1 MKRIASCLL
10 SVIIALSGIT
20 ALAVEPEVKDVYNH
34 SDNSVSA
41 SEAGVT
47 GTYSTVMIRKETENG
62 EVVYVNQE
70 SEGFSEVTTF
80 LMKDGCD
87 EGNYIATFGN
97 EKGETK
103 TIKFFRGKRTVQGVK
118 SDGTLTNVYFNL
130 NTSTKMTVADAATMQ
145 TGNEASDASSACY
158 RKGFTLL
165 VENVGTWENV
175 NTAYLVSGDGQ
186 TCYGYFQLPEP
197 DTTITGSAC
206 IAYGLQLFNIPEDKK
221 DLNLYLGGAPE
232 L

>member
-20 ALAVEPEVKDVYNH
+20 ALAAEPEVKDVYNH
-34 SDNSVSA
+34 SNNSVSA

-70 SEGFSEVTTF
+70 SGRFSDLTTF
-80 LMKDGCD
+80 LMKDGCKD
-87 EGNYIATFGN
+87 GDYIATFGN

-103 TIKFFRGKRTVQGVK
+103 TIKFFRGARTVQGVK
-118 SDGTLTNVYFNL
+118 SDGTSANVSFDL
-130 NTSTKMTVADAATMQ
+130 NTSTKMTVADGATRQ
-145 TGNEASDASSACY
+145 TGNEASDASSECY

-175 NTAYLVSGDGQ
+175 NTAYLVSGDGK
-186 TCYGYFQLPEP
+186 TCYGYFELPKP
-197 DTTITGSAC
+197 DTKITGPAC
-206 IAYGLQLFNIPEDKK
+206 IAYGLQLFNIPKDKK

-232 L
+232 

>member
-47 GTYSTVMIRKETENG
+47 GTYSTVIIKEATDNG

-70 SEGFSEVTTF
+70 SGRFSDLTTF
-80 LMKDGCD
+80 LMKDGCGN
-87 EGNYIATFGN
+87 GNYIATFGN

-103 TIKFFRGKRTVQGVK
+103 TIKFFKGDVP
-118 SDGTLTNVYFNL
+118 LTGNSMSVVL
-130 NTSTKMTVADAATMQ
+130 NTAQKMTVKDEVTKQ
-145 TGNEASDASSACY
+145 TGNEARDASSECY

-165 VENVGTWENV
+165 VESVQTLENV
-175 NTAYLVSGDGQ
+175 NTVYLVSSNGK
-186 TCYGYFQLPEP
+186 TCYGYFELVLPE
-197 DTTITGSAC
+197 TVVIGGN
-206 IAYGLQLFNIPEDKK
+206 IAYGLQLFNIPEEKK
-221 DLNLYLGGAPE
+221 DLNLYLGGAPK
-232 L
+232 

>member
-47 GTYSTVMIRKETENG
+47 GTYSTVMIRKETDNG
-62 EVVYVNQE
+62 KVVYVNQE
-70 SEGFSEVTTF
+70 SGGFSDLTTF

-87 EGNYIATFGN
+87 DGKYIATFGN
-97 EKGETK
+97 ENGDTK
-103 TIKFFRGKRTVQGVK
+103 IIKFVK
-118 SDGTLTNVYFNL
+118 GDVSLKGSSMSVVL
-130 NTSTKMTVADAATMQ
+130 NTAQKMTVKDEAKLQTDISATDV
-145 TGNEASDASSACY
+145 NKDRY
-158 RKGFTLL
+158 YKGFTLL
-165 VENVGTWENV
+165 VQDMNAYKA
-175 NTAYLVSGDGQ
+175 AYLVSSDGQ
-186 TCYGYFQLPEP
+186 TCYGYFELPEP
-197 DTTITGSAC
+197 EITIAKPTC
-206 IAYGLQLFNIPEDKK
+206 IAYGLQLFNIPKDKK

-232 L
+232 

>member
-47 GTYSTVMIRKETENG
+47 GKYSTVMIRKETENE

-70 SEGFSEVTTF
+70 SGRFSDLTTF
-80 LMKDGCD
+80 LMKDGC
-87 EGNYIATFGN
+87 GNGDYIATFGN

-103 TIKFFRGKRTVQGVK
+103 TIKFFRGERSVK
-118 SDGTLTNVYFNL
+118 GKKEDGTETAPFEL
-130 NTSTKMTVADAATMQ
+130 NTSTKMMVADAAKLQ
-145 TGNEASDASSACY
+145 KDISAKDVNKEQY
-158 RKGFTLL
+158 YKGFTLL
-165 VENVGTWENV
+165 VENMNAYNV
-175 NTAYLVSGDGQ
+175 AYLVSSDGT
-186 TCYGYFQLPEP
+186 TCYGYFELPKPE
-197 DTTITGSAC
+197 TTITGPAC
-206 IAYGLQLFNIPEDKK
+206 IAYGLQLFNIPKEKK

-232 L
+232 

>member
-20 ALAVEPEVKDVYNH
+20 ALAAEPEVKDVYNH

-47 GTYSTVMIRKETENG
+47 GKYSTVMIRKETENE

-70 SEGFSEVTTF
+70 SEGFSDLTTF
-80 LMKDGCD
+80 LMKDGCED
-87 EGNYIATFGN
+87 GNYIATFGN

-103 TIKFFRGKRTVQGVK
+103 TIKFFRGEISVK
-118 SDGTLTNVYFNL
+118 GKKEDGTETAPFEL
-130 NTSTKMTVADAATMQ
+130 NTSTKMMVADAAKLQ
-145 TGNEASDASSACY
+145 KDISAKDVDEEQY
-158 RKGFTLL
+158 YKGFTLL
-165 VENVGTWENV
+165 VENMNAYNV
-175 NTAYLVSGDGQ
+175 AYLVSSDGT
-186 TCYGYFQLPEP
+186 TCYGYFELPKPE
-197 DTTITGSAC
+197 TTIANPTC
-206 IAYGLQLFNIPEDKK
+206 IAYGLQLFNIPEEKK

>member
-20 ALAVEPEVKDVYNH
+20 ALAAEPEVKDVYNH

-70 SEGFSEVTTF
+70 SGRFSDLTTF
-80 LMKDGCD
+80 LMKDGCED
-87 EGNYIATFGN
+87 GNYIATFGN

-103 TIKFFRGKRTVQGVK
+103 TIKFFRGEISVK
-118 SDGTLTNVYFNL
+118 GKKEDGTETAPFEL
-130 NTSTKMTVADAATMQ
+130 NTSTKMMVADAAKLQ
-145 TGNEASDASSACY
+145 KDISAKDVNKEQY
-158 RKGFTLL
+158 YKGFTLL
-165 VENVGTWENV
+165 VENMNAYNV
-175 NTAYLVSGDGQ
+175 AYLVSSDGT
-186 TCYGYFQLPEP
+186 TCYGYFELPKPE
-197 DTTITGSAC
+197 TTIANPTC
-206 IAYGLQLFNIPEDKK
+206 IAYGLQLFNIPEEKK
-221 DLNLYLGGAPE
+221 DLNLYLGGAPK
-232 L
+232 

>member
-20 ALAVEPEVKDVYNH
+20 ALAAEPEVKDVYNH

-47 GTYSTVMIRKETENG
+47 GKYSTVMIRKETENG

-70 SEGFSEVTTF
+70 SEGFSDLTTF
-80 LMKDGCD
+80 LMKDGCED
-87 EGNYIATFGN
+87 GNYIATFGN

-103 TIKFFRGKRTVQGVK
+103 TIKFFRGDITVRGVN
-118 SDGTLTNVYFNL
+118 SDGILTNDSFKF
-130 NTSTKMTVADAATMQ
+130 NTSTKMTVADKATKQ
-145 TGNEASDASSACY
+145 TGNEASDASSECY

-186 TCYGYFQLPEP
+186 TCYGYFELPKP
-197 DTTITGSAC
+197 DTTITGPAC
-206 IAYGLQLFNIPEDKK
+206 IAYGLQLFNIPKEKK

-232 L
+232 

>member
-20 ALAVEPEVKDVYNH
+20 ALAAEPEVKDVYNH

-41 SEAGVT
+41 KEAGVT
-47 GTYSTVMIRKETENG
+47 VNYSTVMIKSASENSDV
-62 EVVYVNQE
+62 VVYLNQE
-70 SEGFSEVTTF
+70 SGGFTDLTTF

-87 EGNYIATFGN
+87 NGNYIATFGN

-103 TIKFFRGKRTVQGVK
+103 IIEFFKGDVP
-118 SDGTLTNVYFNL
+118 LTGNSMSVVL
-130 NTSTKMTVADAATMQ
+130 NTAQKMTVKDEATKQ
-145 TGNEASDASSACY
+145 TGNEARDASSECY

-165 VENVGTWENV
+165 VESVQTLENV
-175 NTAYLVSGDGQ
+175 NTVYLVSSNGK
-186 TCYGYFQLPEP
+186 TCYGYFELVLPE
-197 DTTITGSAC
+197 TVVTGGN

-221 DLNLYLGGAPE
+221 DLNLYLGGAPK
-232 L
+232 

>member
-47 GTYSTVMIRKETENG
+47 GTYSTVIIKEATDNG

-70 SEGFSEVTTF
+70 SGRFSDLTTF
-80 LMKDGCD
+80 LMKDGCGN
-87 EGNYIATFGN
+87 GNYIATFGN

-103 TIKFFRGKRTVQGVK
+103 TIKFFKGDVP
-118 SDGTLTNVYFNL
+118 LTGNSMSVVL
-130 NTSTKMTVADAATMQ
+130 NTAQKMTVADKAQLQ
-145 TGNEASDASSACY
+145 TNISAKDVNKEQY
-158 RKGFTLL
+158 YKGFTLL
-165 VENVGTWENV
+165 VENMNAY
-175 NTAYLVSGDGQ
+175 NAAYLVSSDGQ
-186 TCYGYFQLPEP
+186 TCYGYFKLPKP
-197 DTTITGSAC
+197 DTTITGPAC
-206 IAYGLQLFNIPEDKK
+206 IAYGLQLFNIPEEKK

>member
-1 MKRIASCLL
+1 MRRIASYLL

-20 ALAVEPEVKDVYNH
+20 ALAAEPETVVKDVYNH

-47 GTYSTVMIRKETENG
+47 GTYSTVMIRKETNG

-70 SEGFSEVTTF
+70 SGRFSNLTTF

-87 EGNYIATFGN
+87 DGNYIATFGN
-97 EKGETK
+97 ENGETK
-103 TIKFFRGKRTVQGVK
+103 TIKFFRGARKVQGVK
-118 SDGTLTNVYFNL
+118 SDGTLANVYFNL
-130 NTSTKMTVADAATMQ
+130 NTSTKMTVADGATEQ
-145 TGNEASDASSACY
+145 TGQEASDALSTCY

-186 TCYGYFQLPEP
+186 TCYGYFELPEP
-197 DTTITGSAC
+197 DTTITGSAF
-206 IAYGLQLFNIPEDKK
+206 IAYGLQLFNIPEEKK
-221 DLNLYLGGAPE
+221 DLNLYLGGAPK
-232 L
+232 